1 MSLELWRWGSIL
13 SVTSHCVGPAAV
25 TMSKAAIPE
34 IFLEMSPAMPSV
46 ALLCSVLWSFTELG
60 TCTKLSSSGN
70 LNV

>member
-34 IFLEMSPAMPSV
+34 IFLEM
-46 ALLCSVLWSFTELG
+46 
-60 TCTKLSSSGN
+60 
-70 LNV
+70 